1 MIRVAV
7 GGIGVAAPGL
17 PDWNALL
24 SALGGQD
31 LDTELQPH
39 ASSLLSARE
48 RRRCPETVRLSFSAA
63 EQACDMADTPPA
75 GIEAVFCSGM
85 GDLQITDYMCRTL
98 AESPELLSPTRF
110 HNSVHNAAAGYWS
123 IGAGVRLDVT
133 AVSGWRDSAQAGLLE
148 AVSRV
153 HAGNRPVLLV
163 VYDSA
168 GVGPM
173 QDVWTARRPFS
184 SALLLAPEATPG
196 ALACLELTLHRCAEG
211 DRGPCL
217 PSGLAGIVA
226 DNPAARML
234 PVLALLAPGVEE
246 AEAELCAEQGPGLRI
261 RRTG

>member
-1 MIRVAV
+1 MRVAV
-7 GGIGVAAPGL
+7 GGIGIAAPGL
-17 PDWNALL
+17 PDWTTLL

-31 LDTELQPH
+31 LDAELQPR

-63 EQACDMADTPPA
+63 EQACDMAGTSPSE
-75 GIEAVFCSGM
+75 IEAVFCSGM
-85 GDLQITDYMCRTL
+85 GDIQITDYMCRTL

-133 AVSGWRDSAQAGLLE
+133 AVSGWRDSVQAGLLE

-153 HAGNRPVLLV
+153 NAGNRPVLLV
-163 VYDSA
+163 VYDSSS
-168 GVGPM
+168 VGPM
-173 QDVWTARRPFS
+173 QDLWTARRPFS
-184 SALLLAPEATPG
+184 SALLLAPETTPN
-196 ALACLELTLHRCAEG
+196 ALACLELTLHRSAED
-211 DRGPCL
+211 DRGPSL
-217 PSGLAGIVA
+217 PPSLAEIVV

-234 PVLALLAPGVEE
+234 RLLALLAPGVGY
-246 AEAELCAEQGPGLRI
+246 AEVELCAVQGPGLRI